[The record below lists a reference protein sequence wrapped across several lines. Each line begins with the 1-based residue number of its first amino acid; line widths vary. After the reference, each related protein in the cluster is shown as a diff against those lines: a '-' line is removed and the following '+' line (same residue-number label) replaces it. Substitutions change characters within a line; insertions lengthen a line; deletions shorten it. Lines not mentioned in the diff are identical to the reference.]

1 LKYTE
6 TVAVKRRGR
15 RPGRSRTRDRI
26 AEAARR
32 QFAELGYD
40 RTTIRSVAA
49 EAEVD
54 PALVGHFFGSKQQL
68 FLSAVDLPFDVR
80 DLVEQLRVGPR
91 EEVGDRVARFALGV
105 LSDPDARARWAGMI
119 RAAASDPDA
128 AAVLRGVITKR
139 IFEPLAEAL
148 GSDDA
153 ELRAN
158 LASSQ
163 MVGLVMARYVIGIE
177 PLASA
182 DDETIAAA
190 IAPTIQRYLVGDLGS
205 TPAKTR
211 R

>member
-1 LKYTE
+1 MT
-6 TVAVKRRGR
+6 VKRRGR
-15 RPGRSRTRDRI
+15 RPGPSRTREAI

-32 QFAELGYD
+32 QFAGLGYD

-49 EAEVD
+49 EARVD
-54 PALVGHFFGSKQQL
+54 PALVLHYFESKQQL
-68 FLSAVDLPFDVR
+68 FLAAVDLPFDVA
-80 DLVEQLRVGPR
+80 DLVERIRSGPR
-91 EEVGDRVARFALGV
+91 SIVGERVVQFALGV
-105 LSDPDARARWAGMI
+105 LRNPQGLARWTGMV

-128 AAVLRGVITKR
+128 AAVLRDVLTRR

-153 ELRAN
+153 RLRAN

-163 MVGLVMARYVIGIE
+163 MVGLVMARYVIAIE
-177 PLASA
+177 PLAST

-190 IAPTIQRYLVGDLGS
+190 VAPTIQRYLVGDLGAAG
-205 TPAKTR
+205 AKKR